1 MTQSGTRR
9 SVIAHI
15 RRSRRPLL
23 VSHSNPDPDSLGS
36 VLGLAAVFKV
46 LGAAPVVAVHKP
58 ETVDDVLGKIPGLS
72 QIVPLNKNLLESPPD
87 GRCFDAVFALDT
99 ATPELLGVD
108 DATREALL
116 AVRPIVN
123 IDHHVTNSCY
133 GNVNYVV
140 ADAAAAAEVVWTLV
154 ADLRVSLSVEGAIA
168 LQAGLVADTLGF
180 QTRDTRP
187 RTLRA
192 AAALLDVGG
201 ETSGIAREVL
211 NSRTYEASRLLGA
224 ALAAAERTNDGR
236 LIWTTVT
243 DEMASAVGLTV
254 DESQGIPHALQNIA
268 DVVIAAVFYE
278 SGPGNTRVSLRSHG
292 PRIDHV
298 AAEFGGGG
306 HALAAG
312 ASVEGGVQKVS
323 EQVVS
328 RLKKVLSTTK

>member
-1 MTQSGTRR
+1 MTQSDKRR

-36 VLGLAAVFKV
+36 VIGLADVFTA

-58 ETVDDVLGKIPGLS
+58 DTVDDVLAKIPGLS
-72 QIVPLNKNLLESPPD
+72 QIVPLTKNLLESPPD
-87 GRCFDAVFALDT
+87 ARGFDAVFALDT

-108 DATREALL
+108 DEIREALL
-116 AVRPIVN
+116 AVRPVIN
-123 IDHHVTNSCY
+123 IDHHVTNSFY

-140 ADAAAAAEVVWTLV
+140 DAAAAAEVVWTLV

-192 AAALLDVGG
+192 AAALLDIGG
-201 ETSGIAREVL
+201 ETSGVARQVL
-211 NSRTYEASRLLGA
+211 SSRTYEASRLLGA
-224 ALAAAERTNDGR
+224 ALAAAERTADGR

-243 DEMASAVGLTV
+243 AEMASDVGLAVG
-254 DESQGIPHALQNIA
+254 EAQGIPHALQDIA

-278 SGPGNTRVSLRSHG
+278 SDPGNTRVSLRSHG

-312 ASVEGGVQKVS
+312 ASVEGGVRKVS

-328 RLKKVLSTTK
+328 RLKEVLLIQG